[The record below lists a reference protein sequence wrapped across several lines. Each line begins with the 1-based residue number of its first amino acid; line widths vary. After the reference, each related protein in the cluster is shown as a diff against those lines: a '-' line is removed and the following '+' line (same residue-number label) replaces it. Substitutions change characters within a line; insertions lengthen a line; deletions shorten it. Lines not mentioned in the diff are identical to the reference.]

1 MMVFAAL
8 LWSSSMGVRLFGVA
22 LLALIAASIPAGARA
37 QTVVSLADGRSGKIT
52 FESPTPKSMREL
64 VARSAMEHA
73 TISGVL
79 SFPPS
84 GAGPLPAMIILHG
97 SGGIS
102 GREPMWAQRMNDFS
116 YAALVVDSFTGR
128 GIKDTVTDQSQ
139 LSMAGDMADGLVALR
154 LLASH
159 PRIDRK
165 RIAVM
170 GFSRGGIAAL
180 YTALEPIRRG
190 IIDDDLH
197 FAAHV
202 PLYPGCN
209 VPYVSARLDGAPI
222 LMLLGGKDDYTP
234 PAPCV
239 AYAETL
245 RAKGAEV
252 SVVVYPEARHGFDGL
267 SSPRYFPA
275 FTTGRE
281 CRGAVDVDTGAV
293 TAVTRNGAV
302 QGEAA
307 LAELKQCVTRG
318 VYVGG
323 DMEGREKAPIAVAD
337 FLRKVFAGIR

>member
-1 MMVFAAL
+1 MRSL
-8 LWSSSMGVRLFGVA
+8 LTGARLAV
-22 LLALIAASIPAGARA
+22 LIAVGIPAGAHA
-37 QTVVSLADGRSGKIT
+37 QAVTSLADGQSGKIT
-52 FESPTPKSMREL
+52 FESPTPRTIRDLVTRSA
-64 VARSAMEHA
+64 VARA
-73 TISGVL
+73 TLSGVL
-79 SFPPS
+79 TFPQS
-84 GAGPLPAMIILHG
+84 GAGPVPAMIILHG

-102 GREPMWAQRMNDFS
+102 GREPMWAQRMNDLG
-116 YAALVVDSFTGR
+116 YAAFFVDSFTGR
-128 GIKDTVTDQSQ
+128 GIKDTLTDQGQ
-139 LSMAGDMADGLVALR
+139 LSMAVDMADGLVALR

-209 VPYVSARLDGAPI
+209 VPYVSAHLDGAPI

-234 PAPCV
+234 AAPCV

-275 FTTGRE
+275 FTSGRE
-281 CRGAVDVDTGAV
+281 CQGAVDLDIGTV
-293 TAVTRNGAV
+293 TAVTKNGAV

-307 LAELKQCVTRG
+307 VAELKRCVTRG
-318 VYVGG
+318 VYTGG

-337 FLRKVFAGIR
+337 FLKKVFAGIR

>member
-1 MMVFAAL
+1 MRSL
-8 LWSSSMGVRLFGVA
+8 LTGAG
-22 LLALIAASIPAGARA
+22 LLALMAVGFSTGANA
-37 QTVVSLADGRSGKIT
+37 QAVTSLADGRSGKIT
-52 FESPTPKSMREL
+52 FESPTPKSVREL
-64 VARSAMEHA
+64 VTRSAMEHA

-84 GAGPLPAMIILHG
+84 GAGELPAMIILHG
-97 SGGIS
+97 SGGVS
-102 GREPMWAQRMNDFS
+102 GREPLWAQRMNDLG
-116 YAALVVDSFTGR
+116 YAAFIVDSFTGR

-209 VPYVSARLDGAPI
+209 VPYVSAHLDGAPI

-234 PAPCV
+234 AAPCV
-239 AYAETL
+239 AYADAL
-245 RAKGAEV
+245 RAKGADV

-275 FTTGRE
+275 FTTGRD

-293 TAVTRNGAV
+293 TALAKGVTVSGD
-302 QGEAA
+302 AA
-307 LAELKQCVTRG
+307 LAALKQCVTRG

-323 DMEGREKAPIAVAD
+323 DMEGRDKAPIAVAE
-337 FLRKVFAGIR
+337 FLKKVFAGIR

>member
-1 MMVFAAL
+1 MRSL
-8 LWSSSMGVRLFGVA
+8 LTGATLLVLMTVGV
-22 LLALIAASIPAGARA
+22 PAGAHA
-37 QTVVSLADGRSGKIT
+37 QAATSLADGRSGKIT
-52 FESPTPKSMREL
+52 FESPTPKTVSDL
-64 VARSAMEHA
+64 VTRGAMARA

-79 SFPPS
+79 TFPPS
-84 GAGPLPAMIILHG
+84 GTGPVPAMVILHG

-102 GREPMWAQRMNDFS
+102 GREPMWAQRMNDFG
-116 YAALVVDSFTGR
+116 YAAFVVDSFTGR

-234 PAPCV
+234 AAPCV

-293 TAVTRNGAV
+293 TAVTKNGAV